1 VVASFFLTSSFG
13 IIYSYSDFFLPLSS
27 QFNWSHAV
35 VSTVPGVAL
44 LVFSVGAVIGGYV
57 TDRLSFRKLAFI
69 GTVLIGVGT
78 GLASQV
84 QNFPALLVLFG
95 LLTPLGTSFV
105 VIVATAAPVRWFV
118 KKRGLA
124 VGIMAAGS
132 GLGTLIVP
140 PLIERLIQS
149 EGWREGFMVMGLGYL
164 VLLAVCSS
172 FIQTPEERKE
182 KPYGW
187 HEMNEEERSH
197 LVNQTWEEA
206 LSKRAFWQIYV
217 MFFVGSFGATMFLV
231 HVIPFADTVGISQ
244 LDASIGLG
252 AFGAGSLLARVA
264 MGLVADRLGRSA
276 TVVIS
281 FIVQVI
287 SLALLAL
294 SSSSLIILFYAC
306 AFGIGFG
313 YGGYLSDFI
322 ALSGDLFGMKWIQ
335 RIWAIDETAYGIAGL
350 ISPIV
355 AGILFDSFDNY
366 YLVFGIGTV
375 LALLGLGIAIN
386 FSMQMRKVTSRI
398 VIG

>member
-1 VVASFFLTSSFG
+1 M
-13 IIYSYSDFFLPLSS
+13 
-27 QFNWSHAV
+27 

-44 LVFSVGAVIGGYV
+44 LVFSIGAVIGGYI
-57 TDRLSFRKLAFI
+57 TDRLSFRKIAFI
-69 GTVLIGVGT
+69 GALLAGIGT
-78 GLASQV
+78 ALASQI
-84 QNFPALLVLFG
+84 QNFPTLLVLFG
-95 LLTPLGTSFV
+95 ILTPLGTSFV

-124 VGIMAAGS
+124 VGFMAAGS

-149 EGWREGFMVMGLGYL
+149 EGWREGFFVMGLGYF
-164 VLLAVCSS
+164 VLLSVCSS
-172 FIQTPEERKE
+172 FLQTPEDRHE

-187 HEMNEEERSH
+187 HEMNEVERSN
-197 LVNQTWEEA
+197 LENRTWKQA
-206 LSKRAFWQIYV
+206 LSTRTFWEIYV

-231 HVIPFADTVGISQ
+231 HAIPFANTVGISQ

-252 AFGAGSLLARVA
+252 AFGAGSLFARVA
-264 MGLVADRLGRSA
+264 MGLLADRLGRSGA
-276 TVVIS
+276 VIIS
-281 FIVQVI
+281 FVVQVA

-294 SSSSLIILFYAC
+294 SSSTLIILFYAC

-335 RIWAIDETAYGIAGL
+335 RIWAIDETAFGIAGL
-350 ISPIV
+350 VSPIV
-355 AGILFDSFDNY
+355 AGILFDAFENY
-366 YLVFGIGTV
+366 YLIFGIGTL

-386 FSMQMRKVTSRI
+386 FSIQMRKAKNATNKL